1 MSSSAPLL
9 VALLVAS
16 ASPSLAFAP
25 SSALPLRATRARSA
39 ACAPVMQTNPKGDGD
54 REYPS
59 FDPDM
64 SVLNDRINKLKER
77 ETNPLNRI
85 QDTVTDK
92 AEDFQRESKKLA
104 NNVPVPDVRT
114 LIPVTGLPKWVLP
127 LSAIVGLSVLTS
139 VLQTQATLNTVDLA
153 SGSL

>member
-1 MSSSAPLL
+1 MSKTAGLSLL
-9 VALLVAS
+9 LLAAS
-16 ASPSLAFAP
+16 ASSALAFAP
-25 SSALPLRATRARSA
+25 SSALPLRTARARSA
-39 ACAPVMQTNPKGDGD
+39 ACAPIMQTNPKGDGE

-92 AEDFQRESKKLA
+92 AEDLQREGKKLQ
-104 NNVPVPDVRT
+104 NK
-114 LIPVTGLPKWVLP
+114 IP
-127 LSAIVGLSVLTS
+127 
-139 VLQTQATLNTVDLA
+139 
-153 SGSL
+153 